1 MADDSS
7 EGGGVHWPWPQHLQ
21 RFLPLVAPKRLR
33 PGGEET
39 FERQEQGS
47 WGFGFLDQGFLGTYL
62 GSPIWIG
69 T

>member
-1 MADDSS
+1 M
-7 EGGGVHWPWPQHLQ
+7 
-21 RFLPLVAPKRLR
+21 APKRLR

-47 WGFGFLDQGFLGTYL
+47 WGFGFLGQEFLGTYL
-62 GSPIWIG
+62 GSSIWIG